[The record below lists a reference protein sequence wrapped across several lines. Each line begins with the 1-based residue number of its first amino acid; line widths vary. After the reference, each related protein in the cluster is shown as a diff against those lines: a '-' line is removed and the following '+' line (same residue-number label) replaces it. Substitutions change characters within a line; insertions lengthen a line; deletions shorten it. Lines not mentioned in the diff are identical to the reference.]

1 MSLGIDPV
9 VQLGVRVLLT
19 LLFLGT
25 AVHKLRDL
33 RATSAITSRYL
44 ESFGLPRWSGLA
56 GMVTAG
62 LIATEL
68 LAASLCALYPSGP
81 AAAVLVV
88 TLLAVY
94 ALGMSVSILRGIAPE
109 DCGCSWAGTTGQP
122 AGWALVWRNLVLIA
136 VALLLAPA
144 ATARPLE
151 FADYAGAFSLG
162 IFAIAM
168 YATADVLIANH
179 GLFRE
184 QTS

>member
-1 MSLGIDPV
+1 MSLAIDPV

-33 RATSAITSRYL
+33 RTTAAITSRYL
-44 ESFGLPRWSGLA
+44 ESFGLPRSPVLA
-56 GMVTAG
+56 GGVTAG
-62 LIATEL
+62 LVAAEL
-68 LAASLCALYPSGP
+68 LAAGLCAVYPSGAV
-81 AAAVLVV
+81 AAGLVAG
-88 TLLAVY
+88 LLALY

-109 DCGCSWAGTTGQP
+109 DCGCSWVGASGQP
-122 AGWALVWRNLVLIA
+122 AGWALVWRNLVLMA
-136 VALLLAPA
+136 GALLLAPA

-179 GLFRE
+179 GLLRE

>member
-1 MSLGIDPV
+1 MSLAIDPV
-9 VQLGVRVLLT
+9 VQLGARVLLT

-33 RATSAITSRYL
+33 RTTSSITSRYL
-44 ESFGLPRWSGLA
+44 ESFGLPRSPVLA

-62 LIATEL
+62 LIATEF
-68 LAASLCALYPSGP
+68 LAASLCAVYPPGP
-81 AAAVLVV
+81 AAVAVVV
-88 TLLAVY
+88 TLLALY

-109 DCGCSWAGTTGQP
+109 DCGCSWAGASGQP
-122 AGWALVWRNLVLIA
+122 AGWALVWRNLALIA

-151 FADYAGAFSLG
+151 FADYAGSFSLG

-168 YATADVLIANH
+168 YATTDVLIANH
-179 GLFRE
+179 GLLRE